1 MEKAIDRLAL
11 DKDNRAYVFRSSL
24 DAYITRYFYGMKH
37 NPGEQARFDRETIR
51 FNRETAKGK
60 FVPSVVPLNLVDL
73 DKVRANMRGTVS
85 GMIDHFSAERGVAAD
100 YAAQAR
106 ALVQY
111 LQEHP
116 NYLLCYSHADNN
128 VSNALRRVFH
138 RWMNE
143 NSDLFQGKVEWFEGT
158 DIHDKDSNFHFMVM
172 MNSQCSDKAML
183 KEFILE
189 NKYEFAMTVKNQMN
203 LFWEIKEENI
213 KSNRQ

>member
-1 MEKAIDRLAL
+1 MSHNLSAEGIAKINAAMPLQLESHGDLGV
-11 DKDNRAYVFRSSL
+11 VFRNKAGREHAL
-24 DAYITRYFYGMKH
+24 YFVEVMEVGDH
-37 NPGEQARFDRETIR
+37 
-51 FNRETAKGK
+51 
-60 FVPSVVPLNLVDL
+60 
-73 DKVRANMRGTVS
+73 KVLYFLLTLLS
-85 GMIDHFSAERGVAAD
+85 GERGGKAD
-100 YAAQAR
+100 KETGR
-106 ALVQY
+106 MIVSVIVQY

-213 KSNRQ
+213 KSNHQ